1 MKDQK
6 TKCST
11 CHYVFSL
18 DSEGGIAGE
27 FGIIPVAFCPTCLAS
42 CFDMIDQLRQYDD
55 DCPKFEPAKEEI

>member
-1 MKDQK
+1 MKDEN

-42 CFDMIDQLRQYDD
+42 CFDMIDQLRQYD
-55 DCPKFEPAKEEI
+55 EEIEK

>member
-1 MKDQK
+1 MKDEK

-42 CFDMIDQLRQYDD
+42 CFDMIDQLRQYD
-55 DCPKFEPAKEEI
+55 EEIEK